1 MLTLFDLPEQL
12 LQGASTPCGITIDAY
27 QTDTGKARPQ
37 RLFQSLGAL
46 TQRPQLF
53 TAALRTVSVY
63 PTLPP
68 QWWQLSRLSDRWRVM
83 RASQRSHCASQPQSW
98 QVRIGA

>member
-1 MLTLFDLPEQL
+1 MLTLFDLPEKL

-68 QWWQLSRLSDRWRVM
+68 AVVATEQVVRQMERHARIATFALCQIG
-83 RASQRSHCASQPQSW
+83 RAH
-98 QVRIGA
+98 V